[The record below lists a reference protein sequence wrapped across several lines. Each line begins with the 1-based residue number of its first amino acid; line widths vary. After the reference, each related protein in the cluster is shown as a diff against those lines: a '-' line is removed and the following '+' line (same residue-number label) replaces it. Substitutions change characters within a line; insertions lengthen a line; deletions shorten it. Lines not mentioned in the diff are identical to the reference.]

1 VNAQRRTVEVPPDAA
16 GQRLDVWLAGALGL
30 SRAKVK
36 ELLESGAVR
45 QGGRR
50 IRKGDR
56 TVAGARLEVELP
68 SADLRPVPEPDAP
81 LTVLHADA
89 LLVAVDKPAGWPSH
103 PLLPD
108 ERGTVVN
115 ALVARYPELPDASE
129 DPREGGLVHRLDTET
144 SGVLL
149 AARTRPAWEAVRAAF
164 DRREVDKRYL
174 AAVSGPIADAGEID
188 LPLRHRADH
197 VEPAPAGGGR
207 EASSRFRVLSRK
219 GDLSLV
225 EVRILTGVLHQ
236 IRAHLAAI
244 GAPVLGDAL
253 YGGRPVPG
261 LERFFLHAAS
271 LGLEHPGTGRPITFD
286 APLPPE
292 LGAALGTLGLSP
304 PSPA

>member
-174 AAVSGPIADAGEID
+174 AAVSGPIADAGEIE
-188 LPLRHRADH
+188 LSLRHRADH